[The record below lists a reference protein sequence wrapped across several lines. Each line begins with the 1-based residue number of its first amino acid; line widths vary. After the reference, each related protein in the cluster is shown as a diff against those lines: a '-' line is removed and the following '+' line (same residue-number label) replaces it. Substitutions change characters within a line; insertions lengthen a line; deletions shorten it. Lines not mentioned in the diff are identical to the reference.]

1 MKMKKQNKLLIGL
14 VAAFAILVLTMM
26 PVTRAAETVT
36 TTAHFNV
43 PSVVAFQ
50 VTLPGESAV
59 ESAPGGTA
67 TTDIEFNCTDS
78 GGTQS
83 NVEARV
89 VGGSTQADGTP
100 IYSIDNVGTVD
111 LNITIAIDSAMPT
124 CMTLQ
129 GGTAYA
135 SITTTIGT
143 AATTIVD
150 DFTPSAS
157 AQDYYLQNDFSS
169 CVASDST
176 TRTITI
182 SGDQS

>member
-1 MKMKKQNKLLIGL
+1 MKMERKNQLLISL
-14 VAAFAILVLTMM
+14 VAAFAILVLTVL
-26 PVTRAAETVT
+26 PVSQATETVT

-78 GGTQS
+78 GGTQA
-83 NVEARV
+83 NVDAKV

-111 LNITIAIDSAMPT
+111 LNLTIAIDSAMPS

-129 GGTAYA
+129 GGTTYA
-135 SITTTIGT
+135 TISTTITTTPV
-143 AATTIVD
+143 TIVN
-150 DFTPSAS
+150 DFAPPDA
-157 AQDYYLQNDFSS
+157 AQAYYLQTDFSS

>member
-1 MKMKKQNKLLIGL
+1 MKKQNKLLIGI
-14 VAAFAILVLTMM
+14 VAAFAILVLTIM
-26 PVTRAAETVT
+26 PVTKAAETVT

-59 ESAPGGTA
+59 ESSPGGTA

-83 NVEARV
+83 NVNAKV
-89 VGGSTQADGTP
+89 VGGSSQADGTP
-100 IYSIDNVGTVD
+100 IYSIDNVGTVN
-111 LNITIAIDSAMPT
+111 LNITIAIDSNVPA

-129 GGTAYA
+129 GGTTYA
-135 SITTTIGT
+135 AITTDITTTPVN
-143 AATTIVD
+143 IVT
-150 DFTPSAS
+150 DFTPAAA
-157 AQDYYLQNDFSS
+157 AQDYYLQTDFSS

-182 SGDQS
+182 SGDQA